1 MPGERHDAG
10 LAMSDYRDNIH
21 CRIDPEQ
28 CWAPPGGGAPVQ
40 EVSVI
45 MTDDPDLDHLRSRCW
60 LPPAVCTLTPI
71 QARELAFALLEL
83 ADHAERIGGRR

>member
-1 MPGERHDAG
+1 
-10 LAMSDYRDNIH
+10 MSDYRDSIH

-28 CWAPPGGGAPVQ
+28 LWQPDRGEPVQ

-45 MTDDPDLDHLRSRCW
+45 MTHDPDLGDRRSRCW
-60 LPPAVCTLTPI
+60 LPPAVCTLTPD
-71 QARELAFALLEL
+71 QARELATVLLEL